1 MPAGP
6 DAAASG
12 PRPPAVTAPAGVP
25 DTVLAFD
32 VGARR
37 IGVAVGQR
45 FTGDGRGLVVVDN
58 PSHAQAL
65 AAIAPLVEQWRPQA
79 LLVGL
84 PLTLDGGGQPALDR
98 ARGFARALAKRFGL
112 PVLPVDERNSSRLA
126 AQRFAEGRRNG
137 LRRRDDAQHLDADA
151 AAVLVERFY
160 DQPEQHLE
168 NAQRW
173 QP

>member
-1 MPAGP
+1 MPAAP
-6 DAAASG
+6 DAAAG
-12 PRPPAVTAPAGVP
+12 GHPPAAMSTPPVVP

-37 IGVAVGQR
+37 IGIAVGQR
-45 FTGDGRGLVVVDN
+45 FTGDGRGLAVVDN
-58 PSHAQAL
+58 ASHARAL

-98 ARGFARALAKRFGL
+98 ARGFARALGKRFGL
-112 PVLPVDERNSSRLA
+112 PVLAVDERHSSRLA
-126 AQRFAEGRRNG
+126 AQRFAEGRRSG
-137 LRRRDDAQHLDADA
+137 LRRRDDGERLDADA

-160 DQPEQHLE
+160 DQPGQHME
-168 NAQRW
+168 NARQW
-173 QP
+173 QT